1 MDNPGKTGKRKQ
13 VPLILAVETSSRV
26 GSVALALGPNL
37 LEVSAFSAP
46 LRHSNEIFPTIDRLL
61 QRRGYGPP
69 GIEQI
74 HISIGP
80 GSFTGLRIAVT
91 MAKTMHLAG
100 AVKVVTVDSLD
111 VVVANLSDTCV
122 KPTAA
127 PHNGRGMSIPDRIVS
142 LFDAKRGQFYA
153 AVYERVAA
161 GSKAADSA
169 GYRIPAPENTSWHK
183 IAPDRLM
190 SAREIIDGFAG
201 THRIGL
207 LGDGLLYHRD
217 QFDTGDLCVL
227 PEPWWGPSAAN
238 VHRLG
243 YQKALAGRFA
253 DPLTLTPLY
262 LRGPQVTLKKT
273 P

>member
-1 MDNPGKTGKRKQ
+1 MDNPGKTGKSRRA
-13 VPLILAVETSSRV
+13 PLILAVETSSRV
-26 GSVALALGPNL
+26 GSVALALGPDL

-46 LRHSNEIFPTIDRLL
+46 LRHSNEIIPTIDRLL
-61 QRRGYGPP
+61 QHRGYAPP
-69 GIEQI
+69 EIEQI

-111 VVVANLSDTCV
+111 VVAANLSDACMSSPAT
-122 KPTAA
+122 PDSQQA
-127 PHNGRGMSIPDRIVS
+127 MSIPDRVVA

-153 AVYERVAA
+153 AAYERVPA
-161 GSKAADSA
+161 GGMAADNA
-169 GYRIPAPENTSWHK
+169 GYQIPAPENTSWRK

-201 THRIGL
+201 IHTVGL

-217 QFDTGDLCVL
+217 RFDTGRFCVL
-227 PEPWWGPSAAN
+227 PEPLWSPSAAN

-243 YQKALAGRFA
+243 YQQALAGRFA
-253 DPLTLTPLY
+253 DPLALSPLY